1 MIERT
6 VHLYEAETSLMNALS
21 HVDTTDHLSVDLD
34 DVVRSPLGCVPPF
47 WQYPPSVG

>member
-1 MIERT
+1 MP
-6 VHLYEAETSLMNALS
+6 VHLDKATSLIDALS
-21 HVDTTDHLSVDLD
+21 HVGTTVHLLVDLD